1 MSFSPSFDK
10 LCEALELLPSIGPKS
25 ARRLAYHLVHHNR
38 QLATQLS
45 QAMHEAL
52 LYLRHCQLC
61 YTFTDSDI
69 CPLCDS
75 DAREKSSLCVVETP
89 ADQSILEGTGAYHGL
104 YYVLMGRLAPLNGTL
119 ANALPID
126 RLLERAADCEV
137 KEIILATN
145 LTAEGE
151 ATAFYLRQRLLPLQ
165 KQITRIAK
173 GMPFGAEFEYVD
185 AGTAAQAL
193 LERRTFT

>member
-61 YTFTDSDI
+61 NTFTDSEI
-69 CPLCDS
+69 CPLCAS
-75 DAREKSSLCVVETP
+75 SAREKSLLCVVETP
-89 ADQSILEGTGAYHGL
+89 ADQSILESTGTYHGL
-104 YYVLMGRLAPLNGTL
+104 YYVLMGRLAPLEGIK
-119 ANALPID
+119 ADALPID
-126 RLLERAADCEV
+126 HLLKRAAMPEV
-137 KEIILATN
+137 QEIILATN

-151 ATAFYLRQRLLPLQ
+151 ATAFYLSQRLLSLQ
-165 KQITRIAK
+165 KKITRIAK
-173 GMPFGAEFEYVD
+173 GMPFGGEFEYID
-185 AGTAAQAL
+185 IGTAAQSL
-193 LERRTFT
+193 LERRAFT